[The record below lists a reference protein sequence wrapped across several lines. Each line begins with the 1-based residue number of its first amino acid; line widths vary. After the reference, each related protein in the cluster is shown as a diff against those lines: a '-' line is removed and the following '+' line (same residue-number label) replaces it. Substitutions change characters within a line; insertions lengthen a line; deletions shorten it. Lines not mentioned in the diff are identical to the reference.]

1 MRQSTL
7 HQLKVFETV
16 ARLGSIT
23 RAAEEL
29 SLTQPTV
36 SMQVKQ
42 LAKNIGTPLFEQVG
56 KKLYLTA
63 AGQELAS
70 TCQQIFEQLAQFEM
84 KVADLQG
91 MKQGRL
97 RLATITTTKYF
108 IPRVLAPFCQMY
120 PGVDI
125 ALQITN
131 HERIIS
137 RLTNNQDDL
146 YILSHVPEGLDVISE
161 VFLVNPL
168 VVLAP
173 KNHPLA
179 GQKNIP
185 ISALQGEAFVMR
197 ETGSGTRNAVEQLFE
212 AEQVSV
218 RVRLELGSNEAIK
231 QAIAYGLGLSVLSRH
246 TLGPESV
253 ALGLTVLDVQHFP
266 IDRHWYI
273 VYPNGKQLSVVADTF
288 RQFLRTESNKLANA
302 TFELPGAELL
312 APPGRAHLPG
322 ASD

>member
-16 ARLGSIT
+16 ARLSSIT

-63 AGQELAS
+63 AGQELS
-70 TCQQIFEQLAQFEM
+70 VTCQQIFEQLAQFEM

-91 MKQGRL
+91 MKRGRL

-108 IPRVLAPFCQMY
+108 IPRALAPFCQMY
-120 PGVDI
+120 PGIDVS
-125 ALQITN
+125 LQITN
-131 HERIIS
+131 HEQLIS
-137 RLTNNQDDL
+137 RLSDNQDDL
-146 YILSHVPEGLDVISE
+146 YILSQVPEGMDVSTHA
-161 VFLVNPL
+161 FLVNPL
-168 VVLAP
+168 VVIAP
-173 KNHPLA
+173 KTHPLA

-185 ISALQGEAFVMR
+185 ITALQNEAFVMR
-197 ETGSGTRNAVEQLFE
+197 EIGSGTRTAVEQLFTQHE
-212 AEQVSV
+212 VSV
-218 RVRLELGSNEAIK
+218 RVKLELGSNEAIK
-231 QAIAYGLGLSVLSRH
+231 QAIACGLGMSVLSRH
-246 TLGPESV
+246 TFGPESE
-253 ALGLTVLDVQHFP
+253 ALGLAILDVQHFP

-273 VYPNGKQLSVVADTF
+273 AYPKGKQLSIVADTF
-288 RQFLRTESNKLANA
+288 RQFLYSESSRLIGTN
-302 TFELPGAELL
+302 F
-312 APPGRAHLPG
+312 
-322 ASD
+322 